1 MCDNLSLFKCGQK
14 IMYTYTEVGY
24 IAKVTLFFKVDYI
37 PFRTTCTFREKNK
50 C

>member
-24 IAKVTLFFKVDYI
+24 IAKVILFSYAHYI
-37 PFRTTCTFREKNK
+37 ELLN
-50 C
+50 